1 MAQVGGQQ
9 RQSSFGRDHRRLRR
23 RRAIGDH
30 ADSPAGMRREYAM
43 VEHCD
48 YALLR
53 GSTSEYR
60 RLCPALGSLHPDAV
74 KSAGR
79 RRQWVGEFP
88 LKALKCST
96 ASLNLGKSR
105 PQAYPPQDPKS
116 AKVTHYFQVTASK
129 YSTAYRRFMHIGCR
143 VATPFFAAPSVPS
156 RLAAPLKLLTVGLDP
171 RDEPDHA

>member
-1 MAQVGGQQ
+1 
-9 RQSSFGRDHRRLRR
+9 
-23 RRAIGDH
+23 
-30 ADSPAGMRREYAM
+30 MRREYAM

-96 ASLNLGKSR
+96 ASLNLGKSGHR
-105 PQAYPPQDPKS
+105 PIPYRTPKS
-116 AKVTHYFQVTASK
+116 AKVTHYFQVIQV
-129 YSTAYRRFMHIGCR
+129 FNG
-143 VATPFFAAPSVPS
+143 V
-156 RLAAPLKLLTVGLDP
+156 
-171 RDEPDHA
+171 